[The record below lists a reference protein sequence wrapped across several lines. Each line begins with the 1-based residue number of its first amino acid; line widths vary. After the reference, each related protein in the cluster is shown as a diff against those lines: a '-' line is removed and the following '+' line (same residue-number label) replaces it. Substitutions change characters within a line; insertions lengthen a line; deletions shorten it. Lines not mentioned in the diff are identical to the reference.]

1 MNWVE
6 VRSIDLK
13 IKKWGLI
20 TAIIILLC
28 ILIEYHFFYLF
39 SYSSMMS
46 RLLYDTRYALFAV
59 LAIVLFI
66 WIVVA
71 RKESLRFYTN
81 WIKNYSVIALLSFC
95 VLFEYSHRIYPAQKM
110 IDTLAIGGRYASVL
124 LAIPVMFLFVRDGG
138 TKRFLT
144 YLNAVVFLWYILTII
159 QSVVYAKT
167 GGFLFSFRD
176 YYLGDVNIRNSNI
189 RVTQGTFGTI
199 MFLYNACVAFFEK
212 KKGKLFNIVMII
224 LSLYHVVFVQQTRVM
239 IIISTAC
246 LAFVV
251 LFYGKNI
258 RQQIFRATAILI
270 AGVVLGTSSAV
281 SEFIATF
288 TSTSL
293 EYSGSSVAR
302 EYAISY
308 FIGVF
313 FKNPLMGYGWP
324 SDAGY
329 SQIAHG
335 SLGTA
340 YTSDVG
346 FIGLLAE
353 TGLFAIIFFLIP
365 IIRMIYILFKTKK
378 MPLDTMRMFLM
389 VLIVYLLTTSATVI
403 ITDGARCLAL
413 PVIMALFEYY
423 YASYIEVKN
432 KHENIYY

>member
-1 MNWVE
+1 
-6 VRSIDLK
+6 
-13 IKKWGLI
+13 
-20 TAIIILLC
+20 
-28 ILIEYHFFYLF
+28 
-39 SYSSMMS
+39 MMT
-46 RLLYDTRYALFAV
+46 RVLYDTRYALFAV
-59 LAIVLFI
+59 VAIFLLI
-66 WIVVA
+66 WTFVA
-71 RKESLRFYTN
+71 RKESMRFYKN
-81 WIKNYSVIALLSFC
+81 WIKKYSIVVLLSFC
-95 VLFEYSHRIYPAQKM
+95 VLLEYSHRIYPAQKM
-110 IDTLAIGGRYASVL
+110 IDTLAIGGRYTSAL
-124 LAIPVMFLFVRDGG
+124 LAAPIMFLFIRDGG

-144 YLNAVVFLWYILTII
+144 YLNAVVFFWYLLTAI
-159 QSVVYAKT
+159 QSMVYAKT
-167 GGFLFSFRD
+167 GNFLFSFRD

-199 MFLYNACVAFFEK
+199 MFLYNTCVVFFEK
-212 KKGKLFNIVMII
+212 KKGKLFNIAMVI

-239 IIISTAC
+239 IIISAAC

-258 RQQIFRATAILI
+258 RQQIFRAAAILL
-270 AGVVLGTSSAV
+270 AGVMLGTSSEV
-281 SEFIATF
+281 SEFFATF

-302 EYAISY
+302 EYAITY
-308 FIGVF
+308 FVSAF

-335 SLGTA
+335 PLGTA

-353 TGLFAIIFFLIP
+353 TGLFSIIFFVIP
-365 IIRMIYILFKTKK
+365 IIRMIYILFKTKE
-378 MPLDTMRMFLM
+378 MPLNTMRMFLM

-413 PVIMALFEYY
+413 PVIIALYEYY
-423 YASYIEVKN
+423 YASYTYRGKN
-432 KHENIYY
+432 IDENIYY

>member
-1 MNWVE
+1 M
-6 VRSIDLK
+6 K

-20 TAIIILLC
+20 TAIVIMLC
-28 ILIEYHFFYLF
+28 VLIEYHFFYLF
-39 SYSSMMS
+39 SYSSTMS
-46 RLLYDTRYALFAV
+46 RMLYDTRYALIAEIAVALFA
-59 LAIVLFI
+59 
-66 WIVVA
+66 WTYVA
-71 RKESLRFYTN
+71 RKATMQFYTG
-81 WIKNYSVIALLSFC
+81 WMKKYLIVVILSFC
-95 VLFEYSHRIYPAQKM
+95 VLLEYSHMIYPAQKM
-110 IDTLAIGGRYASVL
+110 IDTLAIGGRYASAL
-124 LAIPVMFLFVRDGG
+124 LAAPIMFLFIRDSG
-138 TKRFLT
+138 TKRLLN
-144 YLNAVVFLWYILTII
+144 YLNAVVFLWYLLTVI
-159 QSVVYAKT
+159 QSIVYAKT
-167 GGFLFSFRD
+167 GGFLFAFRD
-176 YYLGDVNIRNSNI
+176 YYWGDVNLRNSNI

-199 MFLYNACVAFFEK
+199 MFLYNVCAVFFEEK
-212 KKGKLFNIVMII
+212 KSKLFNVAMVI

-239 IIISTAC
+239 IIISTVC

-251 LFYGKNI
+251 LFYGQNI
-258 RQQIFRATAILI
+258 RQQIFRAVAILI
-270 AGVVLGTSSAV
+270 AGVVLGTSSTV

-302 EYAISY
+302 EYAITY
-308 FIGVF
+308 FMSVF

-329 SQIAHG
+329 RQIAHG

-346 FIGLLAE
+346 IIGLLAE
-353 TGLFAIIFFLIP
+353 TGLLSIVFFVIP

-378 MPLDTMRMFLM
+378 MPLDSTRMFLM
-389 VLIVYLLTTSATVI
+389 VLIVYLITTSATVI

-432 KHENIYY
+432 RDEDIYY